1 MDFRFTP
8 QEEAFRQEVHEVI
21 EKECPADLRGGG
33 VNIMEEIGNLFAWR
47 AKLAKRNWIAP
58 AWPKE
63 YGGAGMSIME
73 QFIYNQETAR
83 MRAPPHIFIGGLGVA
98 VVGPTIIH
106 YGTEEQKKEFI
117 PKILSG
123 EHMWCQGFSEPEAG
137 SDLASLKTRAV
148 RDGDDYVIN
157 GQKIWT
163 TVAHVSHYMLMLA
176 RTDPEAPKHKG
187 ISYFLVPMK
196 TPGITVRPLLN
207 LPGVREFNEVF
218 LEDARIPA
226 SCRLGEENQGWYM
239 AATTLDIERSNIG
252 SAVGQQQSVEDL
264 ARFAREDKG
273 NGVVR
278 LGWDPG
284 LRYELAER
292 YIETEAAMMLSSR
305 VVTLQAK
312 GLIPNYEASAVKL
325 YSMEMSQRIA
335 NTGLRLL
342 GLYGQLARGSK
353 WAPLKGR
360 LEYQY
365 LRSIGSTIEGGTSEI
380 QRNIMATRGLDLPR
394 GD

>member
-264 ARFAREDKG
+264 TRFARENKD

-278 LGWDPG
+278 LGRNPG

-380 QRNIMATRGLDLPR
+380 QRNIMATRGLGLPR

>member
-264 ARFAREDKG
+264 TRFARENKG
-273 NGVVR
+273 NGAVR
-278 LGWDPG
+278 LDWNPG

>member
-8 QEEAFRQEVHEVI
+8 QEEAFRQEVHEFI

-33 VNIMEEIGNLFAWR
+33 VNIMEEVGNLFAWR

-63 YGGAGMSIME
+63 YGGAGMPIME

-218 LEDARIPA
+218 LEDTRIPA

-264 ARFAREDKG
+264 TRFAREDKG

-278 LGWDPG
+278 LGWNPG

-305 VVTLQAK
+305 VVTLQAR

>member
-8 QEEAFRQEVHEVI
+8 EEEAFRQEVHDFI
-21 EKECPADLRGGG
+21 EKECPPDLRGGG
-33 VNIMEEIGNLFAWR
+33 VNIMQEVGNLFAWR
-47 AKLAKRNWIAP
+47 AKLAKKNWVAP

-106 YGTEEQKKEFI
+106 YGSEEQKKEFI

-163 TVAHVSHYMLMLA
+163 TVAHVSHYMLLLA
-176 RTDPEAPKHKG
+176 RTDPDAPKHKG
-187 ISYFLVPMK
+187 ISYFIVPMK
-196 TPGITVRPLLN
+196 TPGVTVRPLYN
-207 LPGVREFNEVF
+207 MPGAHEFNEVF
-218 LEDARIPA
+218 FEDARIPA
-226 SCRLGEENQGWYM
+226 TCRLGEENQGWYM

-264 ARFAREDKG
+264 AEFARENEG

-305 VVTLQAK
+305 VVTLQAR

-325 YSMEMSQRIA
+325 YSMEMAQRIA

-380 QRNIMATRGLDLPR
+380 QRNIMATRGLDLPK